1 MVEMIAEAALWV
13 AGANLREAMD
23 EEPQVPIWRR
33 VLFSVALITTV
44 VVGFLVVAHLKGF
57 I

>member
-33 VLFSVALITTV
+33 VLFSFALVATV
-44 VVGFLVVAHLKGF
+44 VVGVLIWARLNGL

>member
-33 VLFSVALITTV
+33 VLFSVALIMAV
-44 VVGFLVVAHLKGF
+44 IVGVLVVAHLKDF